1 LQGRGRSRERAF
13 GGGLPDRYLGRRIAA
28 MIQNE
33 CSSARR
39 KVAEVRNLVK
49 SYGGKGFQTKVLT
62 GIDLTVYKN
71 DFIAIMG
78 PSGSGKT
85 TLLNILST
93 IDKPTLGTVILDNED
108 ITRASNRELSRLR
121 RDKIGFVFQD
131 YNLLDTMTLQD
142 NIALP
147 LSLNGVRGKICVEKV
162 EEMAKRFGLKEHLRK
177 YPYQLSG
184 GQKQRGAACRALIT
198 EPEII
203 FADEPTGALDS
214 KAGRELLECLREV
227 NDSGQATILM
237 VTHDPFCASY
247 GKDVYMLSDGVI
259 RCRISRGTNRKEFFD
274 RIVDVQASM
283 GGDFGWES

>member
-1 LQGRGRSRERAF
+1 MN
-13 GGGLPDRYLGRRIAA
+13 D
-28 MIQNE
+28 N
-33 CSSARR
+33 
-39 KVAEVRNLVK
+39 KVVEIKNLVK
-49 SYGGKGFQTKVLT
+49 NYGAKEIQTKALK
-62 GIDLTVYKN
+62 GIDLIIYQN

-93 IDKPTLGTVILDNED
+93 IDKPTLGSVVLDGRD
-108 ITRASNRELSRLR
+108 ITKVSNKELSKLR
-121 RDKIGFVFQD
+121 RDKIGFIFQD

-147 LSLNGVRGKICVEKV
+147 LSLNGVSSKECIRRTEALAAV
-162 EEMAKRFGLKEHLRK
+162 FGLKEHLGK

-184 GQKQRGAACRALIT
+184 GQKQRGATCRALIT

-214 KAGRELLECLREV
+214 KASRDLLECLKNV
-227 NDSGQATILM
+227 NKDGKATILM

-247 GKDVYMLSDGVI
+247 AKDVYILNDGMFQCKV
-259 RCRISRGTNRKEFFD
+259 SRGTNRKEFYD
-274 RIVDVQASM
+274 KIIDVQSSM
-283 GGDFGWES
+283 GGDFTCE